1 MVMGGIISITATAVI
16 WYVWKPIGRYRS
28 AA

>member
-1 MVMGGIISITATAVI
+1 MGGIISITATAVI